1 LTKLIE
7 VQVDKVDKLN
17 QKIKIL
23 DKKVL
28 ENQITLNSKVD
39 NSDLADLR
47 NLVLFLPKYEDVDE
61 IK

>member
-1 LTKLIE
+1 MTKLIE